1 MPFPREDAVMTIYDG
16 RPSSVVRR
24 MSNLSPRTPTCYG
37 WGRKDVRTQFF
48 SIFLYINICR
58 NMDMYITATP
68 KAKEKTTDGIAGVR
82 GDTRRAKF

>member
-1 MPFPREDAVMTIYDG
+1 
-16 RPSSVVRR
+16 
-24 MSNLSPRTPTCYG
+24 
-37 WGRKDVRTQFF
+37 
-48 SIFLYINICR
+48 LYINICR

>member
-1 MPFPREDAVMTIYDG
+1 MPFPGEDAVMTIYDG

-68 KAKEKTTDGIAGVR
+68 KAKEKKANMIAWGH
-82 GDTRRAKF
+82 GDVKWAKF